1 MNATTKK
8 RLLFL
13 LYFLGPGWVAMMAD
27 VDAPSVFTGIVA
39 GAEFKFAFILFLL
52 ILIIPLYLYQ
62 EAVARIGILTKKGLA
77 ELIKEKYGNGWSLSV
92 VGTMFFINMLSYV
105 AEFAGIS
112 AAGLIFGV
120 PIAISIIVVILGHAF
135 IVITG
140 SYKKVENILIFISL
154 LLFIFII
161 TAITTHPNV
170 TEIATSIFRF
180 NQFNNISFVT
190 MILGLIG
197 AVIMPWMLFYQQAAV
212 VDKHLDIT
220 DLKHERQ
227 ETLIGA
233 IISEA
238 LMIAI
243 VITAAMTI
251 YGRYHN
257 IGIMNLSHL
266 IIPLAGSFSPYLFAI
281 GIIAAGFLAGVVVS
295 LSSAWSISEYFGW
308 NHSLN
313 TAPLRAKKFYFIYLA
328 EILPAAIVPIFY
340 NNLIN
345 IIIDVM
351 VLNAIIL
358 PILIVFIILISSNK
372 NIMQGFVNRI
382 WRSALMWLF
391 TAVIVISTVIYIIL
405 SF

>member
-1 MNATTKK
+1 MNTVTKK

-13 LYFLGPGWVAMMAD
+13 LYFLGPGWIAMMAD
-27 VDAPSVFTGIVA
+27 VDAPSVFTAIVA
-39 GAEFKFAFILFLL
+39 GEEFKFAFIIFLI

-77 ELIKEKYGNGWSLSV
+77 ELIKNKYGKGWSMSV

-120 PIAISIIVVILGHAF
+120 PIFISVILVILGHTF
-135 IVITG
+135 IVFTG

-161 TAITTHPNV
+161 TAITTRPNV
-170 TEIATSIFRF
+170 VEIATGLF
-180 NQFNNISFVT
+180 NFSKFNNLRFITLV
-190 MILGLIG
+190 LGLTG
-197 AVIMPWMLFYQQAAV
+197 AVIMPWMLFYQQSAV
-212 VDKHLDIT
+212 VDKKLSLK
-220 DLKHERQ
+220 DLKNEKR

-233 IISEA
+233 IISEG
-238 LMIAI
+238 LMTAI

-251 YGRYHN
+251 YGKYQN
-257 IGIMNLSHL
+257 MKITSLAQL
-266 IIPLAGSFSPYLFAI
+266 IIPLAGSFSPYIFAI
-281 GIIAAGFLAGVVVS
+281 GIIACGFLAGVVVS

-308 NHSLN
+308 SHSLN
-313 TAPLRAKKFYFIYLA
+313 MNAFKAKKFYFLYLA

-345 IIIDVM
+345 IIIDSM
-351 VLNAIIL
+351 VLNAVIL

-372 NIMQGFVNRI
+372 SILHNFANSL
-382 WRSALMWLF
+382 WRTAIMWLF
-391 TAVIVISTVIYIIL
+391 TAVIILSTVIYIIL
-405 SF
+405 SV

>member
-1 MNATTKK
+1 
-8 RLLFL
+8 
-13 LYFLGPGWVAMMAD
+13 
-27 VDAPSVFTGIVA
+27 
-39 GAEFKFAFILFLL
+39 
-52 ILIIPLYLYQ
+52 
-62 EAVARIGILTKKGLA
+62 
-77 ELIKEKYGNGWSLSV
+77 
-92 VGTMFFINMLSYV
+92 MLSYV

-212 VDKHLDIT
+212 VDKHLNIT

>member
-13 LYFLGPGWVAMMAD
+13 LSFLGPGWVVMMAD
-27 VDAPSVFTGIVA
+27 VDAPSVFTAIVA

-52 ILIIPLYLYQ
+52 LLIIPLYLYQ

-77 ELIKEKYGNGWSLSV
+77 ELIRDRYGKRWSLSV

-120 PIAISIIVVILGHAF
+120 PIFISIILVILGHAF

-140 SYKKVENILIFISL
+140 SYKRVENILIFISL

-161 TAITTHPNV
+161 TAITTRPNV
-170 TEIATSIFRF
+170 MQIATSLFNF
-180 NQFNNISFVT
+180 NQFNNLGFIT
-190 MILGLIG
+190 MMLGVIG

-212 VDKHLDIT
+212 VDKHLSII
-220 DLKHERQ
+220 DLKHERI
-227 ETLIGA
+227 ETFIGA
-233 IISEA
+233 IISEV

-243 VITAAMTI
+243 VITAATTI
-251 YGRYHN
+251 YGKYKN
-257 IGIMNLSHL
+257 INIMNLAQL
-266 IIPLAGSFSPYLFAI
+266 IIPLAGSFSPYIFAI

-308 NHSLN
+308 SRSLN
-313 TAPLRAKKFYFIYLA
+313 MDTLKAKKFYFVYLA
-328 EILPAAIVPIFY
+328 EILPAAVVPIFY
-340 NNLIN
+340 NHLIN
-345 IIIDVM
+345 IIIDAM

-358 PILIVFIILISSNK
+358 PILIVFIILISNNK
-372 NIMQGFVNRI
+372 KIMHDFANSL
-382 WRSALMWLF
+382 WRTALMWSF
-391 TAVIVISTVIYIIL
+391 IAVIILSTVIYIIL
-405 SF
+405 SV